1 MRQEREPWTHMSD
14 MVAGKGSGM
23 GRHGEAWSGKTLHV
37 RGRAR
42 ESISRIIANT
52 SANTAPQKPWG

>member
-1 MRQEREPWTHMSD
+1 MSD

-42 ESISRIIANT
+42 ESIRRIIANT

>member
-1 MRQEREPWTHMSD
+1 MGDT
-14 MVAGKGSGM
+14 VAGKGSSM

-42 ESISRIIANT
+42 ESIRWIIANT
-52 SANTAPQKPWG
+52 SANTVPQKPWG